1 MTVTPA
7 QPTPPGWYSDP
18 EGRPEKRWWNGS
30 SWTGTYAPIATPVPE
45 VSPMST
51 TVQLT
56 SASQLSSTPSGP
68 GYASL
73 LAVLPAVPTFVEPPA
88 TQAFAPGGAYA
99 TAPAP
104 TAFPNPFS
112 ALPAGNAGP
121 PALPGLAALP
131 AYAPNNPA
139 EPHVAPVSPTLASMP
154 APAAAALRPNQG
166 STEPRGAH
174 LALPAGP
181 INPGPTPYSP
191 PYPPAPFTP
200 PASWAP
206 PTQPSRSAHAASE
219 PTTAAPAHAPGYAPT
234 PAPVNAQ
241 PLPAAPWDPPVV
253 APAAPAPAA
262 PIAAAPV
269 VAAPVHAAPVSAA
282 TPNPFA
288 TAPLAQPA
296 VIPMPNPFDVTPTTA
311 AVPAAAAPNPF
322 APAAASAFT
331 PAPALSYVAPSYSP
345 PIATSTL
352 AAFDNSA
359 GGFIADSDAPAY
371 EPFGMKPDI
380 RRGPVAPPERV
391 YTGSAWL
398 LALTPLFVGGLAVA
412 IVMFLGEFYSR
423 FAQIGLLAIIVI
435 VAVAVT
441 VRDSRELREAGYSN
455 PPSAGWIVLTPIVY
469 LAVRAGRTAQQGKKG
484 VAPLIVWLLLAA
496 ALTAAY
502 FFLAPAAAQDLLIN
516 PTE

>member
-30 SWTGTYAPIATPVPE
+30 SWTGTYAPIATPPIATPATE
-45 VSPMST
+45 APSMST

-56 SASQLSSTPSGP
+56 SAAQLSSTPSGP

-73 LAVLPAVPTFVEPPA
+73 LAVLPAVPTFVEPPV

-104 TAFPNPFS
+104 SAFPSQFS
-112 ALPAGNAGP
+112 ALQSGANAGP

-139 EPHVAPVSPTLASMP
+139 EPQASPTLASMP
-154 APAAAALRPNQG
+154 APSAASLRPNHG
-166 STEPRGAH
+166 STEHRASH

-206 PTQPSRSAHAASE
+206 PTQPSRSAHAAPE
-219 PTTAAPAHAPGYAPT
+219 PTTAVPANAPGYTPT

-241 PLPAAPWDPPVV
+241 PLPSAPWAPPVV
-253 APAAPAPAA
+253 AAQTPVAA
-262 PIAAAPV
+262 PIPV
-269 VAAPVHAAPVSAA
+269 VAAHTPLAAQPPVAAQSPVAVQPPAAAPHPFVAVQAPVSSPAPA
-282 TPNPFA
+282 TP
-288 TAPLAQPA
+288 
-296 VIPMPNPFDVTPTTA
+296 
-311 AVPAAAAPNPF
+311 AAAPNPF
-322 APAAASAFT
+322 APAAATPFT

-345 PIATSTL
+345 PVATSTL
-352 AAFDNSA
+352 APFDNSA
-359 GGFIADSDAPAY
+359 GGFIADSDSPAY
-371 EPFGMKPDI
+371 QPFAMKPDI
-380 RRGPVAPPERV
+380 RRGPVGPPERV

-398 LALTPLFVGGLAVA
+398 LALSPLFVGGIAVA
-412 IVMFLGEFYSR
+412 VVMFLGEFYSR
-423 FAQIGLLAIIVI
+423 FAQIGVLAIIAI
-435 VAVAVT
+435 VAIAVT
-441 VRDSRELREAGYSN
+441 VRDSRELREAGYIN

-469 LAVRAGRTAQQGKKG
+469 FGVRAARTAQQGKKG
-484 VAPLIVWLLLAA
+484 IAPLFVWLLLAA

-502 FFLAPAAAQDLLIN
+502 FLLTPAAAQDLLIN

>member
-7 QPTPPGWYSDP
+7 QPTPPGWYPDP

-30 SWTGTYAPIATPVPE
+30 SWTGTYAPLPAPAAETP
-45 VSPMST
+45 PMST

-99 TAPAP
+99 NAPAP
-104 TAFPNPFS
+104 AAFPTQLS
-112 ALPAGNAGP
+112 ALQSGTNAGP

-139 EPHVAPVSPTLASMP
+139 VEPISPTLASMP
-154 APAAAALRPNQG
+154 APSAAAARPNQG
-166 STEPRGAH
+166 STQHRASH

-206 PTQPSRSAHAASE
+206 PTQPSRSAHAAPE
-219 PTTAAPAHAPGYAPT
+219 PTTAVPANAPGYTPT
-234 PAPVNAQ
+234 PAPINAQ

-253 APAAPAPAA
+253 PPAQQQPAQQQPAQSPAQPAAAA
-262 PIAAAPV
+262 
-269 VAAPVHAAPVSAA
+269 
-282 TPNPFA
+282 PNPFA

-296 VIPMPNPFDVTPTTA
+296 VIPMPNPFEA
-311 AVPAAAAPNPF
+311 PASPVAAAPNPF
-322 APAAASAFT
+322 APAAATPFT

-345 PIATSTL
+345 PVATSTL

-371 EPFGMKPDI
+371 QPFAMKPDI
-380 RRGPVAPPERV
+380 RRGPVGPPERV

-398 LALTPLFVGGLAVA
+398 LALTPLFVGGIAVA
-412 IVMFLGEFYSR
+412 IVMFLSEFYSR
-423 FAQIGLLAIIVI
+423 FAQIGVLAIIVI
-435 VAVAVT
+435 VAIAMT
-441 VRDSRELREAGYSN
+441 ARDSRELREAGYIN

-469 LAVRAGRTAQQGKKG
+469 FGVRAARTAQQGKKG
-484 VAPLIVWLLLAA
+484 IAPLIVWLLLAV
-496 ALTAAY
+496 ALTAVY
-502 FFLAPAAAQDLLIN
+502 FFLTPAAAQDLLIN